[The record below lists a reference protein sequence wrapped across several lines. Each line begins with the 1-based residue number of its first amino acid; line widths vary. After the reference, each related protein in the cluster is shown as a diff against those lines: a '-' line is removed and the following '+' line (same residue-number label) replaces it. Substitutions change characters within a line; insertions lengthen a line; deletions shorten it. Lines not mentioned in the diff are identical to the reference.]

1 MKNDALS
8 VHARSRGRE
17 LVQIS
22 QADWDL
28 AETRLAAME
37 RLSSSDRLT
46 RSQVEDEAQFLGV
59 SRARVYAWLR
69 RYRLNPSI
77 DALLPKR
84 PGPEKGRGH
93 LPEVTERL
101 ITEAIGEFYLR
112 PEKPKLKALVA
123 EISRLCR
130 QHGIVD
136 VPDRRTVKARV
147 DKLPPS
153 TLVRAREGRKAA
165 QDTFRPV
172 RGSLV
177 AEYPL
182 QIVQFDHTLADVIVV
197 DELHRQ
203 PLQRPWFTL
212 GVDVMT
218 RAVTGFYLSLEAP
231 SSLSIAMA
239 LTHSVLPK
247 ETWLAAR
254 GIGAPWPVSGLP
266 ECIHLDNAREF
277 HGMALER
284 GCREHGIALRFRPPA
299 TPHFGGHIERLI
311 GTMMGAVQLLP
322 GTTFSSVAAKG
333 GYDAEAASMMTLR
346 ELEHWLAIQVIA
358 YNGTVHSQTL
368 LPPTAVWSQE
378 IDRCPKPVRHPQDT
392 TRFLLDF
399 LPFEMRM
406 VRRDGL
412 RLFNIHYWDD
422 VLSLWAGQSKQRM
435 MVRYDPRDL
444 SKVFL
449 HGPDGRFHA
458 IPCRDLRRPKI
469 TLWEHQ
475 RARDELRRRGI
486 AAMDEQMLFDAVNA
500 QREIVAEASART
512 KAARRMA
519 QRTAYALETT
529 QSAASQDR
537 SGHREAHLGQGVPP
551 SGPAASGSSTS
562 DLPFVVEDWK

>member
-1 MKNDALS
+1 MKANALAANAP
-8 VHARSRGRE
+8 ARKHE
-17 LVQIS
+17 LVQVS

-37 RLSSSDRLT
+37 RLTSAVRLS
-46 RSQVEDEAQFLGV
+46 RGQVEDEARFLGV
-59 SRARVYAWLR
+59 SRARVYDWLR
-69 RYRLNPSI
+69 RYRMNPSI
-77 DALLPKR
+77 ETLLPR
-84 PGPEKGRGH
+84 RRGPEKGRGR
-93 LPEVTERL
+93 LPEATEVV
-101 ITEAIGEFYLR
+101 INDAIREFYLR
-112 PEKPKLKALVA
+112 PEKPKLTALVV
-123 EISRLCR
+123 EIARRCR
-130 QHGIVD
+130 QQGIAD
-136 VPDRRTVKARV
+136 VPDRRAVKARV
-147 DKLPPS
+147 DRLPPS
-153 TLVRAREGRKAA
+153 TLVRAREGLKAA
-165 QDTFRPV
+165 KDAFRPV
-172 RGSLV
+172 RGALV

-203 PLQRPWFTL
+203 PLQRPWLTL
-212 GVDVMT
+212 GVDVAS

-266 ECIHLDNAREF
+266 EHIHLDNAREF

-284 GCREHGIALRFRPPA
+284 GCREHGIELQFRPPA

-311 GTMMGAVQLLP
+311 GTMMGAVHLLP
-322 GTTFSSVAAKG
+322 GTTFSSIAEKG
-333 GYDAEAASMMTLR
+333 DYDAEAASMMTLR

-368 LPPTAVWSQE
+368 LPPAVVWPEE
-378 IDRCPKPVRHPQDT
+378 IDRRPKPVRQPKDSA
-392 TRFLLDF
+392 RFLLDF

-422 VLSLWAGQSKQRM
+422 VLSPWAGQSKERR

-449 HGPDGRFHA
+449 HGPGGRFHA

-486 AAMDEQMLFDAVNA
+486 AAMDEQMLFDAVTA

-512 KAARRMA
+512 KAARRVA
-519 QRTAYALETT
+519 QRTAYALEAT
-529 QSAASQDR
+529 QAAGSLDR
-537 SGHREAHLGQGVPP
+537 SGHGETHLGQGTPP
-551 SGPAASGSSTS
+551 QRAMDPGATAS
-562 DLPFVVEDWK
+562 DLPFLVEDWQ